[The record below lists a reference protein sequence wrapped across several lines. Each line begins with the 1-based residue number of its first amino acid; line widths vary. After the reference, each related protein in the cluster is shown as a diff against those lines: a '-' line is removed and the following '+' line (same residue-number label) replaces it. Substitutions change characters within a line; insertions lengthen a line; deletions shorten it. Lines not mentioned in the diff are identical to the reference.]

1 MVLLTPKIKWRT
13 VLMIDAF
20 RQDLIKKLGGTK
32 LAKIEKA
39 KIGIAGAGG
48 LGSNCAVCLVRVGFK
63 RFIIADFD
71 LVDPSNLDRQFY
83 FEDQVGMKKVEAL
96 QTNLLRINPNL
107 ELQML
112 PVKLEPANIREIFR
126 DCDVVVECL
135 DRAEAK
141 SMFISTL
148 LSSGKLI
155 VSASG
160 LGGYGS
166 SDDLKVRKLKPN
178 LVLIGDLA
186 SDIEKSPALSP
197 RVSIAAAKQADAV
210 LEFVAGK

>member
-1 MVLLTPKIKWRT
+1 M
-13 VLMIDAF
+13 MDAF
-20 RQDLIKKLGGTK
+20 RQDLVKKLGETK

-39 KIGIAGAGG
+39 RIGIAGAGG
-48 LGSNCAVCLVRVGFK
+48 LGSNCAACLVRVGFR
-63 RFIIADFD
+63 RFTIADFD

-83 FEDQVGMKKVEAL
+83 FEDQVGIKKVEAL
-96 QTNLLRINPNL
+96 RTNLLRINACL

-112 PVKLEPANIREIFR
+112 PVKLDLANIPEIFR

-141 SMFISTL
+141 SMLVSAL
-148 LSSGKLI
+148 LPSGKLI

-166 SDDLKVRKLKPN
+166 SDDLKIRKLKSN

-186 SDIEKSPALSP
+186 SDIEKAPALSP
-197 RVSIAAAKQADAV
+197 RVSIAAAKQADVV

>member
-1 MVLLTPKIKWRT
+1 M
-13 VLMIDAF
+13 MDAF
-20 RQDLIKKLGGTK
+20 RKDLIEKLGETK

-48 LGSNCAVCLVRVGFK
+48 LGSNCAACLVRVGF
-63 RFIIADFD
+63 RHFTIVDFD
-71 LVDPSNLDRQFY
+71 AVDATNLDRQFY

-96 QTNLLRINPNL
+96 RTNLLRINPEL
-107 ELQML
+107 ELQMFS
-112 PVKLEPANIREIFR
+112 VKLEPSNIPEMFR

-141 SMFISTL
+141 SMLVSGMLPT
-148 LSSGKLI
+148 GKLI

-160 LGGYGS
+160 LGGWGS

-178 LVLIGDLA
+178 LILIGDLA
-186 SDIEKSPALSP
+186 SDIEKAPALAP
-197 RVSIAAAKQADAV
+197 RVNIAAAKQADVV

>member
-1 MVLLTPKIKWRT
+1 MLDL
-13 VLMIDAF
+13 F
-20 RQDLIKKLGGTK
+20 RRDLIQKLGEAK

-39 KIGIAGAGG
+39 RIGIAGAGG
-48 LGSNCAVCLVRVGFK
+48 LGSNCAACLARTGFK
-63 RFIIADFD
+63 NFTIADFD
-71 LVDPSNLDRQFY
+71 VVEAANLDRQFY
-83 FEDQVGMKKVEAL
+83 FEDQVGMKKTDAL
-96 QTNLLRINPNL
+96 RTNLMRINSSL

-112 PVKLEPANIREIFR
+112 PVKLEPGNIPELFR

-141 SMFISTL
+141 GMLVSGL

-166 SDDLKVRKLKPN
+166 SDSLRVHRLKKN
-178 LVLIGDLA
+178 LILIGDLA
-186 SDIEKSPALSP
+186 SDIERSPALSP
-197 RVSIAAAKQADAV
+197 RVSIVAAKQADIV